1 MSYLKYKFTDDESF
15 INSFDEAPLWSA
27 AFGLLL
33 LKHVVIESGSTIVDI
48 GSGTGFPLFEL
59 AGRAG
64 ATCKLY
70 GIDPWKNA
78 MQRSRQK
85 LESYGYSNVEL
96 IESGAEKIPLQDESV
111 DLIVSNLGINNFED
125 PVAVFNE
132 CNRILKTG
140 GRLALSTNIDG
151 HWKLFYDI
159 FERTLIEL
167 DKSENISKLNDQQRH
182 RGSVESIS
190 RLFTDCG
197 FKVTLIKEENME
209 MKFADGS
216 AFLNHHFVKLGWLN
230 SWIQLFQEDELE
242 SVFYSLENNL
252 NSHARQ
258 NGGLVLDVPM
268 VYIQGVKSNNS

>member
-1 MSYLKYKFTDDESF
+1 
-15 INSFDEAPLWSA
+15 
-27 AFGLLL
+27 
-33 LKHVVIESGSTIVDI
+33 
-48 GSGTGFPLFEL
+48 
-59 AGRAG
+59 
-64 ATCKLY
+64 
-70 GIDPWKNA
+70 
-78 MQRSRQK
+78 
-85 LESYGYSNVEL
+85 VEL

-140 GRLALSTNIDG
+140 GRLALSTNMDG
-151 HWKLFYDI
+151 HWKLFYYI
-159 FERTLIEL
+159 FERILIEL
-167 DKSENISKLNDQQRH
+167 GKSEYISKLNDQQRH

-252 NSHARQ
+252 NSHAQ
-258 NGGLVLDVPM
+258 KGGLVLDVPM
-268 VYIQGVKSNNS
+268 VYMQGVKSNNS